1 MTRIQKRNSHRW
13 NSQTAEFCK
22 CGQAQIEGIL
32 KILKDL
38 KDAKNFRR
46 LGKEIHGRQQHFVE
60 EEDLRSQGCP
70 RTGRLVPG
78 KILISAPLNGLAPH
92 SDLES
97 FQFPKSAQAYS
108 AILPSSKKPVAARPG
123 AINVRL
129 RRPSGKDISE
139 HFGVFWRPNRVP
151 RQSAVVGV
159 VSAFR
164 LSRF

>member
-1 MTRIQKRNSHRW
+1 MRGASPPPPPGRSIEAYVSVTRIQKRNSHRW

-78 KILISAPLNGLAPH
+78 KILISAPLNGLTGYIRVIGSKSRGVRGASPPPP
-92 SDLES
+92 
-97 FQFPKSAQAYS
+97 PKE
-108 AILPSSKKPVAARPG
+108 
-123 AINVRL
+123 
-129 RRPSGKDISE
+129 IS
-139 HFGVFWRPNRVP
+139 
-151 RQSAVVGV
+151 
-159 VSAFR
+159 
-164 LSRF
+164 LL